1 MGQYQ
6 ADAQEGC
13 EALGSDCWMERMRP
27 LCVCLCCILLM
38 TIVKCIFLF
47 SNVSS
52 KIINFET
59 AAQVLFKLYRFKG
72 LGGSIR

>member
-1 MGQYQ
+1 VT
-6 ADAQEGC
+6 
-13 EALGSDCWMERMRP
+13 
-27 LCVCLCCILLM
+27 VCLCCILLM

-72 LGGSIR
+72 LGGLLGDANVTKCLVDISPPHD